1 MNTETPSL
9 TDLATALETANAE
22 FETAKDAEV
31 EAIANRK
38 AAAEAQ
44 KQAQSA
50 FNDAVNALKRRRA
63 PKKAD
68 TVEKKPRKKKAV

>member
-68 TVEKKPRKKKAV
+68 AVEKKPRKKKAA

>member
-63 PKKAD
+63 PKQVTA
-68 TVEKKPRKKKAV
+68 EKKPRKKKAA